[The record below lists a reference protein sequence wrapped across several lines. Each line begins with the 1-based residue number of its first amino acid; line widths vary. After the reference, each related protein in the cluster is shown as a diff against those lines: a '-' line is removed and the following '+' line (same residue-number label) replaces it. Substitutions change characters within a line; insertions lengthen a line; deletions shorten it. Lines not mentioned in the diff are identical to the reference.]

1 MYNCVVLAEAVL
13 QEHCE
18 LTETRG
24 PENYQCEDPVII
36 IIIII
41 IIILD
46 VCVYKCLSN
55 TPEAL
60 TVSLSRCIGLV

>member
-24 PENYQCEDPVII
+24 PENYQCEAPVII

-41 IIILD
+41 IILY